1 MGRLIDTDEM
11 EKKLEEILCE
21 PDYQHTGENWSVGM
35 SLAQSA
41 TYDIPTA
48 YDVEEVIKKIQK
60 IGEDSC
66 KYLICN
72 IECQDCDYGIMMR
85 EIIDVVRQGGVKND

>member
-11 EKKLEEILCE
+11 EKTLEEILCE
-21 PDYQHTGENWSVGM
+21 PDYQHTGENWSVGV

-48 YDVEEVIKKIQK
+48 YDVEKVVKQIEDASVELYGFAKVVGLDKVI
-60 IGEDSC
+60 
-66 KYLICN
+66 
-72 IECQDCDYGIMMR
+72 
-85 EIIDVVRQGGVKND
+85 EIVRNGGVK